1 MRYLPHSAAER
12 AAMLETIGSKSI
24 QELFRQIPE
33 ELQSRGKLELPG
45 PLAESEIIDFFRDA
59 AKQSS
64 KEFVS
69 LLGAG
74 AYSHFRPAAIDALIS
89 RGEFFTA
96 YTPYQAEI
104 AQGTLQ
110 AMFEF
115 QTLMTQLTGMEV
127 ANASL
132 YDGSTATTEAALMA
146 LRLSKHERVLIAR
159 TVHPEYRQG
168 AETYVRL
175 QGVKV

>member
-1 MRYLPHSAAER
+1 MRYLPSSPADR
-12 AAMLETIGSKSI
+12 AAMLEATGHQSI
-24 QELFRQIPE
+24 AELFSQIPE
-33 ELQSRGKLELPG
+33 ELRLQGKLNLPG
-45 PLAESEIIDFFRDA
+45 PMSEQELLDFFRQA
-59 AKQSS
+59 ARKTARDYI
-64 KEFVS
+64 S

-74 AYSHFRPAAIDALIS
+74 AYTHYRPVAIDALVS

-115 QTLMTQLTGMEV
+115 QTLMTQLTGLDV

-132 YDGSTATTEAALMA
+132 YDGSTATMEAVLMA
-146 LRLSKHERVLIAR
+146 LRVTRRSRVVLAR
-159 TVHPEYRQG
+159 TVHPEYR
-168 AETYVRL
+168 EVLRTYV
-175 QGVKV
+175 QHQSF